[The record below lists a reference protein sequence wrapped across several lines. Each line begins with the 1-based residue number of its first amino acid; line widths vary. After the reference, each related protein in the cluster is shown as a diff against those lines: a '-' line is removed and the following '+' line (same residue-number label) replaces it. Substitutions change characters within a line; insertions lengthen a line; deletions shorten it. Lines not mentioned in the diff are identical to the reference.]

1 MADRH
6 HRETVIPVV
15 KSKGTPPSV
24 ICVVVV
30 IVFLVIG
37 GLVGIAIHI
46 FTSVQGP
53 STVIFEPVRDHGVE
67 AALVVIP
74 GAEIRGEAYLSLTD
88 RIQRQSPLR
97 LWVALTTDYLENRPF
112 FPEISLKINNS
123 IVDLVRSGMPANT
136 PMFFAGHSLGGVFLQ
151 SYVNSNPSA
160 AQGLMLWGSY
170 LTGASAD
177 LAAFPTPIMHLS
189 GDLDGQ
195 VRITR
200 IEKPFREL
208 ETLLT
213 EDPAAL
219 ATKPVIIMEGVNHF
233 QFASGEVPPEVVER
247 DISSELTATEA
258 WSLLAEVISD
268 FMSYNMDLNKGT
280 AFENLEARHF
290 ETKLKMAPLS
300 TFKDIEWNGEASPW
314 ITDAQELVAA
324 FPKNLTT
331 SVTIYNIGYT
341 DQRPFENSTPSVVL
355 DAEGVVNITTT
366 SNVEFPFNPVDI
378 SAFMNSANEI
388 AGKMI
393 NQEAIMR
400 IVKGDG
406 YGDSATCRV
415 INEEAYRSAYN
426 ALPEIVRSRYDSK
439 GNKMIFSDDVNAT
452 NFYEWVYS
460 NYVTYETQGN
470 GSLEVTSTSLYTDE
484 DFPMVNLAGMYY
496 CKLMSPYRA
505 MEWMYVDSLR
515 PNMT

>member
-258 WSLLAEVISD
+258 WSLLAE
-268 FMSYNMDLNKGT
+268 
-280 AFENLEARHF
+280 
-290 ETKLKMAPLS
+290 
-300 TFKDIEWNGEASPW
+300 
-314 ITDAQELVAA
+314 ELVAA